1 MVEDLVCHELQ
12 LLLLGLLWLGM
23 LLYGLWPW
31 LQAAAG
37 QAHRQPSRPNDVP
50 QTRDRLRGSPT
61 SPAVRPVS
69 MLKRQ
74 LLGRPV
80 ARRHA

>member
-1 MVEDLVCHELQ
+1 VVEDLVCHELQ

-37 QAHRQPSRPNDVP
+37 QAHRQPAKQAKRRSPDPRPFAGLTHKP
-50 QTRDRLRGSPT
+50 CCE
-61 SPAVRPVS
+61 ACEY
-69 MLKRQ
+69 
-74 LLGRPV
+74 
-80 ARRHA
+80 A